1 MSAVASYLGDPAF
14 PQLALAVDA
23 PHMARH
29 FERLLAAPTQWGVT
43 ACRLERLRYRG
54 GTRCILYYEITLHRT
69 SDGAEQLSWITGY
82 LYADNAKLQ
91 SRLRRL
97 DAGGAAHDANAPLPH
112 YALLA
117 ELDMLI
123 TCFPTD
129 HGLPGLRVFAANPSA
144 VFAPH
149 CTALFGADGW
159 RLLDVALKPVRWR
172 AGLSAVMRAHVHGAH
187 RDGGVAEQMYYVKV
201 CRPGSAGVVCE
212 ESRPLPFKVADT
224 VLHDAA
230 RGITIQRAA
239 AGVTLL
245 DLLTQRRA
253 GRHEAA
259 RLAEVLA
266 RWHLS
271 GAPLN
276 RCFPHTERHAAL
288 ERLAQTLAAAVPYL
302 CDTVSAVVADIRRHW
317 IAGVLVPAHLDLKP
331 DHIFFA
337 ADGLTL
343 IDLDSAAD
351 ADPAQELARLLAR
364 LRHAQA
370 LYQVPAG
377 HARRFAAELY
387 LGYRAEVPQRWL
399 DNLPCCYAWSLLQI
413 AGSMFEHQRPGWAG
427 WVYRLV
433 HEAATIDLASP
444 DGCAHL
450 LETAEDPPAAP
461 PTDHAGMES
470 RP

>member
-1 MSAVASYLGDPAF
+1 MSVVTSCYLGDPAF

-23 PHMARH
+23 PRMARH
-29 FERLLAAPTQWGVT
+29 FERLLTAPTQWRVT
-43 ACRLERLRYRG
+43 ACRLDRLRYRG

-69 SDGAEQLSWITGY
+69 SDAAKQLSWITGY

-159 RLLDVALKPVRWR
+159 RVLDVALKPVRWR

-187 RDGGVAEQMYYVKV
+187 RDGSVAEQVYYVKV
-201 CRPGSAGVVCE
+201 CRPGRSGVVGE
-212 ESRPLPFKVADT
+212 EPLRSLPFKVTDT

-230 RGITIQRAA
+230 RGIAIQRAA

-266 RWHLS
+266 RWHLD

-276 RCFPHTERHAAL
+276 RCFPLTERHAAL

-317 IAGVLVPAHLDLKP
+317 IAGVVVPAHLDLKP

-433 HEAATIDLASP
+433 HEAATIDLANP
-444 DGCAHL
+444 NGCAHL
-450 LETAEDPPAAP
+450 LETAEDPPA
-461 PTDHAGMES
+461 DHAGMES